1 MKTIWKAAAA
11 LAFAAVLGTPATA
24 QELQRVEEKRLALR
38 LEKAEAS
45 KVLSHLA
52 RALDAQL
59 DYRCERPATV
69 TIAFEG
75 LTPQT
80 ALMAICESAGLRW
93 EVVEGPPRVLKV
105 TCAAAP
111 PPPPEGGQRVEVK
124 VRKEVDAQSGEVTQE
139 VALQLKDAKFDDV
152 LKLAAELM
160 EARLL
165 MDVALGDRTVT
176 LDVEKAP
183 LSQVLDALCAQA
195 GAKWTLVPGQPP
207 TLKVDPK

>member
-11 LAFAAVLGTPATA
+11 LALASLLGVPVLA

-38 LEKAEAS
+38 LEKADAS
-45 KVLSHLA
+45 KVLAHLA
-52 RALDAQL
+52 RTLDAQL
-59 DYRCERPATV
+59 EYRCERPALV

-80 ALMAICESAGLRW
+80 ALMAICESAGLQW
-93 EVVEGPPRVLKV
+93 QMVEGPPRILKV

-124 VRKEVDAQSGEVTQE
+124 VRKEVDAQGGEVTQE
-139 VALQLKDAKFDDV
+139 VALQLKDAKLDDV
-152 LKLAAELM
+152 MKLAAELM

-165 MDVALGDRTVT
+165 MDVALGDKTVT

-183 LSQVLDALCAQA
+183 LTQVLDTLCAQA
-195 GAKWTLVPGQPP
+195 GATWTLVPGTPP